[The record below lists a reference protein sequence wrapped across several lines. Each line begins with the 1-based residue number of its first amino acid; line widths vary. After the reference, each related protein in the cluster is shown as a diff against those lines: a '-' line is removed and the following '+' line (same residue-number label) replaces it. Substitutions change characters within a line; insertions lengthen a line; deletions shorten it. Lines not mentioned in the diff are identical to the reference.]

1 MNLTKNLLV
10 PKQIYFFAALFW
22 SGLILYFCLKN
33 ANEIKQIEIP
43 NFDKLIHVV
52 FHFVFTTL
60 WFLYLKKKLV
70 GLNNFQLLS
79 FSLIGS
85 FVFGI
90 AIELMQQ
97 FFTTTRNAD
106 IFDVLANLLGA
117 FLALL
122 SIFLLNKYNRL
133 IDKI

>member
-1 MNLTKNLLV
+1 VRKQVLLC
-10 PKQIYFFAALFW
+10 AALFW
-22 SGLILYFCLKN
+22 TGMILYFCLENAKN
-33 ANEIKQIEIP
+33 IPQINVLYI
-43 NFDKLIHVV
+43 DKLIHVV

-70 GLNNFQLLS
+70 GSNYFQLLS

-97 FFTTTRNAD
+97 YFTTTRSAD
-106 IFDVLANLLGA
+106 IFDILANLFGA
-117 FLALL
+117 FLAVITIL
-122 SIFLLNKYNRL
+122 LLNRFNRI

>member
-1 MNLTKNLLV
+1 MRKQVLLC
-10 PKQIYFFAALFW
+10 AALFW
-22 SGLILYFCLKN
+22 TGMILYFCLENAKN
-33 ANEIKQIEIP
+33 IPQINVLYI
-43 NFDKLIHVV
+43 DKLIHVV
-52 FHFVFTTL
+52 FHFVFTAL

-70 GLNNFQLLS
+70 GSNYFQLLS

-97 FFTTTRNAD
+97 YFTTTRSAD
-106 IFDVLANLLGA
+106 IFDILANLFGA
-117 FLALL
+117 FLAVITIL
-122 SIFLLNKYNRL
+122 LLNRFNRI